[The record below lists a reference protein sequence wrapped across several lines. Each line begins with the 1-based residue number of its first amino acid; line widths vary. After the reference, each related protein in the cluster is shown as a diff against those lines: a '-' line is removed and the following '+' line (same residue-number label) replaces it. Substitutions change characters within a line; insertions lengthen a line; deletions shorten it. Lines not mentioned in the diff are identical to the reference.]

1 MAEKKK
7 YRGIPFKYL
16 PVGFKVCRIISAALY
31 LTAVP
36 PLIVGMVLSIEY
48 SGTTACVGPLITA
61 CLILIAGLIVL
72 LVSEHNLKKKIASG
86 EVVIPEPGQEPAK
99 PQAKQEVKS
108 GVWYCPNCGHENTD
122 AFCSE
127 CGTKRP
133 EDIVPSKEETPVV
146 EEKKDDLEVVDPGR
160 AENHDKVQKILNI
173 TIPLGTVG
181 IIAVWY
187 ALATLIDFIVEISHF
202 FQYGVDNPGDYIA
215 SFCSSQLFE
224 MFGLIVTTG
233 LAAIMVVIHLTSKFN
248 AVKSFKWLPLLP
260 AGLMFFIPVSIIG
273 SFIYWKANLPQDVE
287 VHMSDKGIVTVVM
300 GFISLGL
307 CIAAFIVGPKFDKKN
322 KLVSKIITAGVI
334 LISSIVLFIAA
345 SAGLDWYVAPAYVA
359 LGIFMMLAAAGNF
372 FIKE

>member
-1 MAEKKK
+1 MADKPKKPKFSFKELPVYCKVLRIVAAVLMAIGAVWMIIAAIVCINNPYAFGLYFGALGFLIPACAAAIVEYILEKKWTEKRMAE
-7 YRGIPFKYL
+7 GD
-16 PVGFKVCRIISAALY
+16 
-31 LTAVP
+31 
-36 PLIVGMVLSIEY
+36 
-48 SGTTACVGPLITA
+48 
-61 CLILIAGLIVL
+61 
-72 LVSEHNLKKKIASG
+72 
-86 EVVIPEPGQEPAK
+86 K
-99 PQAKQEVKS
+99 PQPKQETKS